1 MSREKQIQMAN
12 KIKADY
18 KKLYEFENN
27 AKLAEEIL
35 SMSG

>member
-1 MSREKQIQMAN
+1 MTKEKQIQLAN
-12 KIKADY
+12 KIKSDY

-35 SMSG
+35 AMNT